1 MTIGPLPA
9 ASATAPVEPRSN
21 PQGAAQEQVGK
32 VRELAKAIRA
42 LNENAVY
49 GPGSELRFAIDQ
61 DTGRGLI
68 RIVDKVTNEVITQI
82 PTEDIIR
89 MAAELSELSGH
100 TRLA

>member
-9 ASATAPVEPRSN
+9 ASATAPVEPHST
-21 PQGAAQEQVGK
+21 PQSAAQEQVGK
-32 VRELAKAIRA
+32 TRELAKAIRA
-42 LNENAVY
+42 LNENAVS

-82 PTEDIIR
+82 PAEDILR
-89 MAAELSELSGH
+89 MAAELSQLNAH

>member
-9 ASATAPVEPRSN
+9 ASGNAPVKLQRT
-21 PQGAAQEQVGK
+21 PQEAAQEQVVK
-32 VRELAKAIRA
+32 NRELSKAIRA

-49 GPGSELRFAIDQ
+49 GPGSEVTFAIDR

-82 PTEDIIR
+82 PAEDIVR
-89 MAAELSELSGH
+89 MAAELSAH

>member
-9 ASATAPVEPRSN
+9 ASAPAPVEPHST
-21 PQGAAQEQVGK
+21 PQAAAQEQVVK
-32 VRELAKAIRA
+32 NRELSKAIRA

-49 GPGSELRFAIDQ
+49 GPGSELRFAIDR

-82 PTEDIIR
+82 PTEDILR

-100 TRLA
+100 NRLA